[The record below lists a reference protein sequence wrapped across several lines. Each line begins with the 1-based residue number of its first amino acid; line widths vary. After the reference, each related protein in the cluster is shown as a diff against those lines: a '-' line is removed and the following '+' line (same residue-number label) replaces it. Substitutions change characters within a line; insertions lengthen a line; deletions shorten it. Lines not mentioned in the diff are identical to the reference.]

1 MNLIGKKV
9 ILRAMEQTDM
19 ELFRDLINDPEVERT
34 VGGWSFPVSAY
45 EQQCWYE
52 KAIMD
57 KSTIRLVIESKE
69 NSEAVGTFIA
79 YDIDW
84 KNRSLSTAI
93 KMKQSAR
100 GKGLA
105 MDTRFTALH
114 FIFEELNFHRVE
126 GEVLDYNVSAQ
137 RLNEKCGA
145 KREGVKQ
152 QAVYKNG
159 AYHDVI
165 LYGTLYSDYLEAA
178 KKCGWLDD

>member
-19 ELFRDLINDPEVERT
+19 ELLRGLMNDPEVEGM
-34 VGGWSFPVSAY
+34 VAGWSFPVSEY
-45 EQQCWYE
+45 EQQHWYE
-52 KAIMD
+52 RAIAD
-57 KSTIRLVIESKE
+57 RNVVRLIIESRE
-69 NSEAVGTFIA
+69 TGEAMGVFILH
-79 YDIDW
+79 DIDW

-93 KMKQSAR
+93 KMKSSSR

-105 MDTRFTALH
+105 RDARFTVLKYL
-114 FIFEELNFHRVE
+114 FEELNFHKIN
-126 GEVLDYNVSAQ
+126 GSALDDNMASQAFT
-137 RLNEKCGA
+137 ESCGS
-145 KREGVKQ
+145 KREGIKREEI
-152 QAVYKNG
+152 YKRG